1 MKEFKDILKKI
12 YQLKFH
18 IIFFTIAFLFFFIM
32 YFPKEQVIKIIL
44 NNLSASTGTEII
56 PTEPSMTFFPS
67 LGIDLKSATIKTPDN
82 KIKWDIGETSLSIPL
97 TSIITFSP
105 AIEFRTKAFNGEV
118 NTKILGLP
126 LRPGKQVDEIY
137 IDLESKKISLNELIK
152 NQLIDV
158 DAVMDLSI
166 QGNLNLVNAAY
177 SDLDITSTLS
187 NIQIKEG
194 NIMGFPIPATSIKKG
209 ELAVAV
215 SKNEVIIAKM
225 NLGATDDDLNLF
237 IKGTVSLKINNPYD
251 LNIKIKVSGTLAQQF
266 GSFLGMLP
274 AQAKNSEGFYNIR
287 VRGDKRSPI
296 PQITPLQ

>member
-1 MKEFKDILKKI
+1 MKSFQDILKKI

-18 IIFFTIAFLFFFIM
+18 IIFFVVAFLFFFIM
-32 YFPKEQVIKIIL
+32 YFPKEQVIRIIL
-44 NNLSASTGTEII
+44 NNLSVSTGTEITPVE
-56 PTEPSMTFFPS
+56 PTMTLFPS

-82 KIKWDIGETSLSIPL
+82 KIKWDIGETSLSMPL

-105 AIEFRTKAFNGEV
+105 AVEFKSKAFNGEV

-137 IDLESKKISLNELIK
+137 IDLESKGVSLNEIVK

-158 DAVMDLSI
+158 DALMDLSV

-177 SDLDITSTLS
+177 SDLDITSHLS
-187 NIQIKEG
+187 KIQIKEG
-194 NIMGFPIPATSIKKG
+194 NIMGFPIPGVSIKTG
-209 ELAVAV
+209 EIAVAI

-225 NLGATDDDLNLF
+225 NLGAPDDDLNLF
-237 IKGTVSLKINNPYD
+237 VKGTISLKINNPYD
-251 LNIKIKVSGTLAQQF
+251 LNIKIKIAGSLAQQF

-274 AQAKNSEGFYNIR
+274 AQAKNTEGFYNIR